1 MKGVLSLDLILTGI
15 FVLGVFGAGGTLVT
29 TGLHKAEV
37 FLSKPACLM
46 YAQELA
52 NAASLDGL
60 FSVKYPGYPLTV
72 SPVNMPTNI
81 VSATISGGKV
91 IVEVNGITGTYSCE
105 VNVP

>member
-15 FVLGVFGAGGTLVT
+15 FILGMFGAGGVLVKA
-29 TGLHKAEV
+29 GIHKAEA
-37 FLSKPACLM
+37 LLAQPACRM

-52 NAASLDGL
+52 NAASLG
-60 FSVKYPGYPLTV
+60 TV
-72 SPVNMPTNI
+72 SAVRRPTNV
-81 VSATISGGKV
+81 VSATVSGGKA